1 MKGSHSISVRAIPV
15 ILVCMLLVVLPVL
28 ACASSPVN
36 TSHSYETSPEVP
48 MPPAPAPEPVEAP
61 GFGIAKQTGGE
72 ALSARDYDDSDID
85 TIDRKIIKSGNIT
98 LVVDDIVV
106 SIDAISDMAN
116 ELGGY
121 VVSSNKYQ
129 SNNDRLSGM
138 VTIRVPAERFD
149 DAFDRLRG
157 LAIDVPYENTR
168 SVDVTEEYTDL
179 EAQLHNLEATEA
191 QYLSLL
197 EKAETVE
204 DILKVQQELSN
215 VRGQIERIKGRMQYL
230 DRTSDMSLIEISLE
244 EKKSI
249 EKNGWK
255 ASDTLLSAVRGFLT
269 FLKALANILIW
280 VAIFCPIWI
289 PIVIVLVR
297 WRRKKAKAGR
307 EKQQTD

>member
-15 ILVCMLLVVLPVL
+15 ILVCMLLIVLPVL
-28 ACASSPVN
+28 ACASSPVA
-36 TSHSYETSPEVP
+36 TSPSRAPSPEVTLP
-48 MPPAPAPEPVEAP
+48 SPPAPVEAP
-61 GFGIAKQTGGE
+61 GFEIGKQTGGE
-72 ALSARDYDDSDID
+72 ALSAAGFDDSDIN

-106 SIDAISDMAN
+106 TMDAISDMAN

-129 SNNDRLSGM
+129 SNDDRLFGM

-157 LAIDVPYENTR
+157 LALDVPNENTR

-179 EAQLHNLEATEA
+179 EAQLHNLEATES

-249 EKNGWK
+249 EQNGWE

-297 WRRKKAKAGR
+297 WRRKKAKARR

>member
-1 MKGSHSISVRAIPV
+1 MDSVA
-15 ILVCMLLVVLPVL
+15 VL
-28 ACASSPVN
+28 S
-36 TSHSYETSPEVP
+36 
-48 MPPAPAPEPVEAP
+48 
-61 GFGIAKQTGGE
+61 
-72 ALSARDYDDSDID
+72 R
-85 TIDRKIIKSGNIT
+85 
-98 LVVDDIVV
+98 
-106 SIDAISDMAN
+106 

-121 VVSSNKYQ
+121 VVSSNKYK
-129 SNNDRLSGM
+129 SKDDRLSGM
-138 VTIRVPAERFD
+138 ITIRVPAERFD
-149 DAFDRLRG
+149 DAFAQLRG
-157 LAIDVPYENTR
+157 LAIDVPYENTS

-204 DILKVQQELSN
+204 DILKVQQQLSN

-230 DRTSDMSLIEISLE
+230 DRTSDMSLIEISLQ

-255 ASDTLLSAVRGFLT
+255 ASDTLLSAVRGLIT

-289 PIVIVLVR
+289 PIVILVIR
-297 WRRKKAKAGR
+297 WRRKKAKVKR
-307 EKQQTD
+307 EKQQTG